1 MEQKNPRIK
10 RNTVINDIENE
21 ELKMPDS
28 YSIHIMQKISWIKR
42 LYLMEVAG
50 DGRFGHGHY

>member
-1 MEQKNPRIK
+1 MEQKTPRIK
-10 RNTVINDIENE
+10 RNTIINDIENE

-28 YSIHIMQKISWIKR
+28 YSIHIMQKICWIKC